1 MALDLSHEIELTP
14 AFHDL
19 DPMVVVWHG
28 HYFKYFELARCAL
41 LQRFNYDYPQMQESG
56 YQWPIV
62 DLRSKYLRSAR
73 YQQKLKVS
81 ARITEWEHR
90 LRIDY
95 QIRDAETAVLLT
107 RAHTIQVAV
116 SVATGEMCYAS
127 PPVLLARLGVPA
139 P

>member
-1 MALDLSHEIELTP
+1 MTLDFSHEIELTP

-41 LQRFNYDYPQMQESG
+41 LQRFDYDFPQMHASG
-56 YQWPIV
+56 YHWPIV
-62 DLRSKYLRSAR
+62 DLRAKYLRSAH
-73 YQQKLKVS
+73 YQQKLKVR

-95 QIRDAETAVLLT
+95 QIRDAETALLLT

-127 PPVLLARLGVPA
+127 PAVLLARLGLPTS
-139 P
+139 